1 AGMRRRGYPAAAIVD
16 FCRGIGLTK
25 RDNMIE
31 IERLEYHVR
40 QELNQSA
47 TRVMAVLDPLKVVI
61 TNYPAGQVEWLATE
75 NNPEDPESGTHELP
89 FSREI
94 YIEREDFATE
104 APNRKYFRMAPDRD
118 VRLKSAYILHCT
130 GYETDPATGE
140 VTEVHCTY
148 YPDSKSGEDT
158 SGVKAKGTLHFV
170 SIAQAVKAEVR
181 MYDRLFTDPNPTN
194 HEDRDFLEFFNP
206 DSLTVITG
214 YAEPSLAQ
222 AAPGAAYQFMRL
234 GYFVADESTRP
245 DAPVFN
251 QTVTLKDS
259 YRP

>member
-1 AGMRRRGYPAAAIVD
+1 M
-16 FCRGIGLTK
+16 
-25 RDNMIE
+25 
-31 IERLEYHVR
+31 
-40 QELNQSA
+40 
-47 TRVMAVLDPLKVVI
+47 
-61 TNYPAGQVEWLATE
+61 
-75 NNPEDPESGTHELP
+75 
-89 FSREI
+89 
-94 YIEREDFATE
+94 
-104 APNRKYFRMAPDRD
+104 
-118 VRLKSAYILHCT
+118 
-130 GYETDPATGE
+130 
-140 VTEVHCTY
+140 HCTY

-206 DSLTVITG
+206 ASLTVITG
-214 YAEPSLAQ
+214 YAEPILAQ

-234 GYFVADESTRP
+234 GYFVADESTQP